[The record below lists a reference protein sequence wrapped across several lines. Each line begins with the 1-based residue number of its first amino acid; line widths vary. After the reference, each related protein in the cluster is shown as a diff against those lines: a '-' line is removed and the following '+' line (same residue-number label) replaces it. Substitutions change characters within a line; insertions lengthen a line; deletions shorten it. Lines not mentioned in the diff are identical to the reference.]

1 MLLFKCLCSFVFF
14 FIIVAVISS
23 KDDYEAVNCEGK
35 YRD

>member
-1 MLLFKCLCSFVFF
+1 MLLFKCLCAFVFF

-23 KDDYEAVNCEGK
+23 KDDYETEYCEGK